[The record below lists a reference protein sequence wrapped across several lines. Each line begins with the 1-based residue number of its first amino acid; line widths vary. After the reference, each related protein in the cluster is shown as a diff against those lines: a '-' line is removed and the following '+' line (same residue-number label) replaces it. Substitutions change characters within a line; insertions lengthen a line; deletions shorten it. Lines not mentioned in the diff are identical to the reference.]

1 MEPSSW
7 RNWERQGCHVHG
19 SWGFVSRKEGYSMMV
34 GVLREP
40 LPPYLKENYGVGKG
54 PGGSLR
60 LKFEDSSTEGV
71 LWETGREEPRQSGA
85 VVVVSDPRLEIASL
99 HH

>member
-1 MEPSSW
+1 MEGLGETGMRW
-7 RNWERQGCHVHG
+7 RRHVHG
-19 SWGFVSRKEGYSMMV
+19 GWGFVYRKEGYSMVV

-40 LPPYLKENYGVGKG
+40 LLPYLKENYSVGKG

-60 LKFEDSSTEGV
+60 LKFEDSGTEGV

>member
-1 MEPSSW
+1 MEGLGETGMRW
-7 RNWERQGCHVHG
+7 RRHVHG
-19 SWGFVSRKEGYSMMV
+19 GWGFVSRKEGYSMMV

-40 LPPYLKENYGVGKG
+40 LLPYLKENYGVGKG

-60 LKFEDSSTEGV
+60 LKFEDSGTEKV

-85 VVVVSDPRLEIASL
+85 VGVVSGPRLEIASL